1 MLEDFTAYNFL
12 KWSHILSA
20 FLLFGTGLGSA
31 FYKWMADR
39 SGDLHA
45 QAVTARHVV
54 LADYLFT
61 TPTVIYQPVSGYL
74 LLGELGLSIS
84 EPWVLASFGLYIL
97 AGICWLPVVYLQIQM
112 RDIAVDALN
121 SGTALPLVYH
131 QKARL
136 WFWLGWPAF
145 LALVAA
151 VWLMVAKPDVAPLW
165 GG

>member
-1 MLEDFTAYNFL
+1 MLEDFTAYNLL

-31 FYKWMADR
+31 FYRWMADR
-39 SGDLHA
+39 VGDLHA

-61 TPTVIYQPVSGYL
+61 TPTVIYQPLSGYL
-74 LLGELGLSIS
+74 LLRELGLPLS
-84 EPWVLASFGLYIL
+84 EPWVVASFGLYLL

-112 RDIAVDALN
+112 RDMAVEALEN
-121 SGTALPLVYH
+121 GTPLPPKYY

-151 VWLMVAKPDVAPLW
+151 VWLMVAKPDLSVLW
-165 GG
+165 S

>member
-1 MLEDFTAYNFL
+1 MLEDFTSYNLL
-12 KWSHILSA
+12 KWTHILSA

-31 FYKWMADR
+31 FYKWMSDR

-61 TPTVIYQPVSGYL
+61 TPTVIYQPLSGYL
-74 LLGELGLSIS
+74 LLRELAIPLN
-84 EPWVLASFGLYIL
+84 EPWVVASFALYIL

-112 RDIAVDALN
+112 RDLAVEALEQR
-121 SGTALPLVYH
+121 GELPTAYY

-145 LALVAA
+145 VALVLA
-151 VWLMVAKPDVAPLW
+151 VWLMVAKPDLAVLW
-165 GG
+165 S

>member
-1 MLEDFTAYNFL
+1 MLEDFTTYNLL
-12 KWSHILSA
+12 KWTHILSA

-31 FYKWMADR
+31 FYKWMSDR

-61 TPTVIYQPVSGYL
+61 APTVIYQPLSGYL
-74 LLGELGLSIS
+74 LLRELGLPLS
-84 EPWVLASFGLYIL
+84 EPWVVASFALYIL

-112 RDIAVDALN
+112 RDMAVDALC
-121 SGTALPLVYH
+121 SGLSLPTAYH

-151 VWLMVAKPDVAPLW
+151 VWLMVAKPDLSVLW
-165 GG
+165 S